1 MKECQNIE
9 FKETWSDDYLKWI
22 CGFANAQ
29 GGKLY
34 IGVDDSENIVGVK
47 NAKKLLED
55 IPNKIVTTLGIV
67 AEVNLLKENTLEY
80 IEIIVPPSSLPIA
93 YRGTYHYRS
102 GSTKQELR
110 GTALQNFLLKKM
122 GVSWDDVS
130 LERAT
135 LDMISPEAVEYF
147 QRKSIAMSGCPLKV
161 IPPTSS
167 VFWKI
172 CI

>member
-67 AEVNLLKENTLEY
+67 AEVNLLKENTLDY

-130 LERAT
+130 QERAT

-147 QRKSIAMSGCPLKV
+147 QRKSIANE
-161 IPPTSS
+161 
-167 VFWKI
+167 
-172 CI
+172 